1 MLLLTKSLFHGISR
15 LGLVLKRRLVFP
27 LNFAK
32 AYQTLTKEKKNL
44 LQRRLFDS
52 CHWCRSLH
60 IWIKN
65 KWLTLSAP
73 LVQLLDSV
81 LFRSWISSLL
91 QAVKVYI
98 YICNFYSIFRI
109 LFVLPTHEYLFP
121 EGWSLNNKDY
131 SLSWFAHILLAP
143 ETKSECCRTGI
154 CSSLKVSDTY

>member
-1 MLLLTKSLFHGISR
+1 MNWYKFWLSYQDSDPPETTMKHFLNRCLIYRCMLLLTKSLFHGISR

-44 LQRRLFDS
+44 LQIRLFDS

-91 QAVKVYI
+91 QAVKIYI
-98 YICNFYSIFRI
+98 YIYAIFIAFSGFYLCSQLMNI
-109 LFVLPTHEYLFP
+109 
-121 EGWSLNNKDY
+121 Y
-131 SLSWFAHILLAP
+131 SLKD
-143 ETKSECCRTGI
+143 E
-154 CSSLKVSDTY
+154 V